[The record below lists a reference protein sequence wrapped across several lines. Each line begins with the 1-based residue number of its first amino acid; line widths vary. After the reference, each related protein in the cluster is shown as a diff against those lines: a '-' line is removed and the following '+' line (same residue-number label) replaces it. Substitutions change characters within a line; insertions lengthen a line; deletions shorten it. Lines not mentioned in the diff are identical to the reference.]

1 MNIHTA
7 LFVTQNSTSSHPVGG
22 GSSGTGSRFTPSLPE
37 LECLSGRMPVPI
49 KAALK
54 ELVEENY
61 IEWNPNTPPETAVII
76 EGWERPDSRFKKR
89 QIASQEIQWGMD
101 GGNIDYWTMH

>member
-1 MNIHTA
+1 MLSDTA
-7 LFVTQNSTSSHPVGG
+7 RKLLMIMTHSANHHAHM
-22 GSSGTGSRFTPSLPE
+22 PSLPE
-37 LECLSGRMPVPI
+37 LERLSGRMPVPI

>member
-1 MNIHTA
+1 MLSDTA
-7 LFVTQNSTSSHPVGG
+7 RKLLMIMTHSANHHAHM
-22 GSSGTGSRFTPSLPE
+22 PSLPE
-37 LECLSGRMPVPI
+37 LERLSGRMPVPI

-76 EGWERPDSRFKKR
+76 EGWERPDPRFKKR